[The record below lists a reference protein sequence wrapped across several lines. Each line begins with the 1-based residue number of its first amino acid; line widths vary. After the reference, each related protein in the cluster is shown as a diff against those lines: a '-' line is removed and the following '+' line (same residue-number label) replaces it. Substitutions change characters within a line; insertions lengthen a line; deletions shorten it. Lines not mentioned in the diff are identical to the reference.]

1 MRNKAS
7 RAIFDY
13 WTNLRGDRAAPL
25 RTEIDPV
32 ALRHLLPHLFIVT
45 TDSGGLPVFRLAGT
59 RICDLFDREFRGGA
73 FAEAWLENEYQQ
85 PAEIVQNVIHYE
97 RPAYLEVLASNGD
110 LRHAYEMLLLPIRSA
125 EGSGS
130 DRVLGALLPQSQPF
144 PTTELPV
151 IGLALESWT
160 FLVESS
166 LRIDT
171 SSGGEHH
178 GFGEAQLRPLFSSR
192 GRTS

>member
-13 WTNLRGDRAAPL
+13 WANLRGDRAAPL

-45 TDSGGLPVFRLAGT
+45 TDATGLLTFRLAGT
-59 RICDLFDREFRGGA
+59 RICDLFDREFRGEA
-73 FAEAWLENEYQQ
+73 FAEAWLENEYRQ

-110 LRHAYEMLLLPIRSA
+110 LRHAYEMLLLPIRST
-125 EGSGS
+125 EGNGS
-130 DRVLGALLPQSQPF
+130 DRVLGALLPQGQPF

-151 IGLALESWT
+151 SGLVLESWT
-160 FLVESS
+160 FLVESGV
-166 LRIDT
+166 LIDAPP
-171 SSGGEHH
+171 SGDNH
-178 GFGEAQLRPLFSSR
+178 GFGEALLRRLFSSH
-192 GRTS
+192 GQTS